1 MVNETLDLD
10 DIDDADEEALEV
22 PLKNVKTE
30 VLRKII
36 EYCTCHVDTPPK
48 AIPTPLPEAAR
59 TLDGIVSDWDS
70 QFVRV
75 KQSFLFDLMLA
86 ADYMQLPSLVQLTCA
101 KVAVTIKH
109 KSDEELRACFHIEN
123 DFTSEEEQEIR
134 EQNKWAVDD
143 AVVE

>member
-1 MVNETLDLD
+1 MLQPGLLSMLPHLTL
-10 DIDDADEEALEV
+10 
-22 PLKNVKTE
+22 
-30 VLRKII
+30 
-36 EYCTCHVDTPPK
+36 HVQ
-48 AIPTPLPEAAR
+48 PLPEAAR

-109 KSDEELRACFHIEN
+109 KSDGELRACFHIEN